1 MTENEVFDFLPVH
14 QSYKAKE
21 NAAREFLRK
30 PEWLKVRLPN
40 TPDFN
45 RVRGILS
52 RHGLHTICQEARCPN
67 MSECFQDGTATFLI
81 LGSICTRNCRY
92 CNVAHGVPAP
102 VSEEEAER
110 LVFAVRSLSLK
121 YVVITSVSRDDLPDG
136 GAEAFARVIGALR
149 ESLPDISIEVLIPDF
164 QGQVAALEKVIAA
177 KPAVINHNIEV
188 APSLYAELRPE
199 GNYETSLKILK
210 KVGEAPSIISKSGFM
225 IGFGENSEDIRR
237 LLGDL
242 TGAGCQS
249 VTIGQYLQP
258 TVDHWPVR
266 KYYHPDEFAA
276 LRETALA
283 MGFRHVEA
291 GPLVRSSY
299 HAALSG
305 SGGI

>member
-21 NAAREFLRK
+21 NTTREFLRK

-45 RVRGILS
+45 RVRGVLS

-92 CNVAHGVPAP
+92 CHVAHGVPAP
-102 VSEEEAER
+102 IDAEEADR
-110 LVFAVRSLSLK
+110 LVFAVKSLSLK
-121 YVVITSVSRDDLPDG
+121 YVVITSVTRDDLADG
-136 GAEAFARVIGALR
+136 GAGAFVRCIGALK
-149 ESLPDISIEVLIPDF
+149 ESLPEIRIEVLIPDF
-164 QGQVAALEKVIAA
+164 QGQVSALEEVIAA

-188 APSLYAELRPE
+188 APSLYTQLRPQ
-199 GNYETSLKILK
+199 GNYETSLKILSMI
-210 KVGEAPSIISKSGFM
+210 GREPSTISKSGFM
-225 IGFGENSEDIRR
+225 IGFGENSKDINYLLED
-237 LLGDL
+237 LAAAD
-242 TGAGCQS
+242 CQS

-258 TVDHWPVR
+258 TVNHWPVQ
-266 KYYHPDEFAA
+266 KYYHPDEFAVI
-276 LRETALA
+276 REKALA

-299 HAALSG
+299 HAAAS
-305 SGGI
+305 S